1 MWAAAWQARLSWRAV
16 IGLTGFIPG
25 NSHPCGRAALYQAR
39 NSSSRCGESIFV
51 ALALFDP
58 DHHALAVDVGYLQ
71 RNHLGH
77 SQSGPIGHTQCHLVF
92 EPRRRIEKTCDFF
105 RAQDDRQFAWH
116 VDKLG
121 MVHDVGAP
129 KRDLEKEPQCRDA
142 LVEGRN
148 AGATCC
154 QKKLIAAYV
163 FEARGIGRAAEES
176 GEVLDP
182 LHVVMLGL
190 RR

>member
-1 MWAAAWQARLSWRAV
+1 MRRKHHVAV
-16 IGLTGFIPG
+16 L
-25 NSHPCGRAALYQAR
+25 
-39 NSSSRCGESIFV
+39 V

-58 DHHALAVDVGYLQ
+58 DHHAPAVDVGYLQ

-77 SQSGPIGHTQCHLVF
+77 AQSGPIGHTQCHLVF
-92 EPRRRIEKTCDFF
+92 EPRCCIEKTCDFF
-105 RAQDDRQFAWH
+105 RAQDDRQFARH

-121 MVHDVGAP
+121 VVYDVGAP

-142 LVEGRN
+142 LVDGGN
-148 AGATCC
+148 AGATRR
-154 QKKLIAAYV
+154 QMKLIAAYV
-163 FEARGIGRAAEES
+163 FEARRVGRSAEEGS
-176 GEVLDP
+176 EVLDP